1 MTASIDGTM
10 ARAARPRGGAI
21 AIADLC
27 KRYGDAIAV
36 DHVSLDVK
44 AGEFVTLLG
53 SSGSG
58 KTTTLMMIAGFVD
71 PDHGSIAVDGRDVVP
86 LPPERRNL
94 GVVFQSYALFPHL
107 SVYEN
112 IAFPLRLRG
121 EAAADIDRKVRH
133 VLELVHLADFG
144 ARRITQL
151 SGGQQQ
157 RVALARAIVFSPPV
171 LLMDEPL
178 GALDRKLRE
187 QLQTEIKRVQR
198 DLGVTVVYVT
208 HDQEE
213 ALALSDRIA
222 IMSEGRIVQ
231 LGNPDEVY
239 EQPVSPFVASFLGES
254 NMLPVRIVSRDHAI
268 VRLRFTDG
276 TEIVQPR
283 GPKGV
288 AEPVPDDAILML
300 RPEALRLGT
309 DAGAVRGLV
318 QGREF
323 MGATVRYTIASPVGE
338 LTVRVAR
345 TSAEARLAQGETVGL
360 HWAPEH
366 AILFAAD
373 SKPP

>member
-71 PDHGSIAVDGRDVVP
+71 PDHGSIAIDGRDVVP

-288 AEPVPDDAILML
+288 AESVPDDAILML

-309 DAGAVRGLV
+309 DVGAVRGRV

-360 HWAPEH
+360 HWSPEH
-366 AILFAAD
+366 AILFAEA

>member
-71 PDHGSIAVDGRDVVP
+71 PDHGSIAIDGRDVVP

-213 ALALSDRIA
+213 AMGLADRIVV
-222 IMSEGRIVQ
+222 MKDGFVQ
-231 LGNPDEVY
+231 QVGSPTELYDR
-239 EQPVSPFVASFLGES
+239 PVNRFVASFIGTPTMNFVEGDVERDGTGHALRWAGGRITLPSGITLSTARAAIGIRPDTLTPVADGPFRGTVQSIEFLGDRADVLVESSGVRLNARVPTDSARSMREGES
-254 NMLPVRIVSRDHAI
+254 ISLGMPSVVHVFDGDGSR
-268 VRLRFTDG
+268 
-276 TEIVQPR
+276 
-283 GPKGV
+283 
-288 AEPVPDDAILML
+288 
-300 RPEALRLGT
+300 
-309 DAGAVRGLV
+309 
-318 QGREF
+318 
-323 MGATVRYTIASPVGE
+323 AS
-338 LTVRVAR
+338 
-345 TSAEARLAQGETVGL
+345 
-360 HWAPEH
+360 
-366 AILFAAD
+366 
-373 SKPP
+373 